1 MAAAEYNFS
10 IDQGSSFTISFTY
23 KDNTNTVVNISNWCA
38 RIVMTTSDNQVITY
52 SSGTTNSDYKMTLDG
67 VNGKITLLLPAITT
81 NNFTFKSAKY
91 DLELKSSE
99 DLYNEGGKYTIRLLY
114 GTISVVKRFSQN
126 TDLMDCAT

>member
-23 KDNTNTVVNISNWCA
+23 KDSTSTIVNISNWCA

-52 SSGTTNSDYKMTLDG
+52 SSGTTNSNYKMTLDG

-81 NNFTFKSAKY
+81 NNFTFKTAKY
-91 DLELKSSE
+91 DLELES
-99 DLYNEGGKYTIRLLY
+99 DDVLYSGGGNYTNRILY
-114 GTISVVKRFSQN
+114 GVITINKRSSLIS
-126 TDLMDCAT
+126 TVLDC

>member
-23 KDNTNTVVNISNWCA
+23 KDSNSTVVNISNWCA

-81 NNFTFKSAKY
+81 NNFTFKTAKY
-91 DLELKSSE
+91 DLELES
-99 DLYNEGGKYTIRLLY
+99 DDVLYSGGGNYTNRILY
-114 GTISVVKRFSQN
+114 GVITINKRSSLIS
-126 TDLMDCAT
+126 TVLDC